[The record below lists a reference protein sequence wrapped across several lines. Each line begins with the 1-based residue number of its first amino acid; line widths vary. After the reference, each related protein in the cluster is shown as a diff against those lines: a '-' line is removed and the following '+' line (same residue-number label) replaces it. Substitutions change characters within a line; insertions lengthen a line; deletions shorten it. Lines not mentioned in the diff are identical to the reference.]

1 VSLSDIVTITV
12 TTTGAGV
19 TRAGYGVPLILS
31 YTANSIFGTDVV
43 RTYERLSDVDDDFS
57 TNSPEYMAA
66 AKIFG
71 QSPKVEQIMIG
82 KATLPP
88 TQRFAIGVQSVATG
102 TLYAIRTALATG
114 SAWVE
119 QDAEY
124 NSGAGATVWTPSGL
138 WSRGDLITNDS
149 GKLYSCLGQSGNF
162 GGFGNATGF
171 TAYGGQS
178 GPTGTD
184 AAIRDNQIYWM
195 YAGAGNTGSVSND
208 SIINGVRA
216 KVDYLFEPSF
226 VGTGSGQM
234 TSSLQGSAGSRTM
247 RLLANDSNK
256 FFGLQ
261 VYSRAALNIAQDHS
275 DPGVATDL
283 ALVVDDN
290 NDWYGL
296 VTLFNSESYV
306 AAAAAWVESNTK
318 LYPAASLDSAIAR
331 TALASATDIAKDL
344 KDLGYDRSWVIH
356 HPSNDQ
362 FADAAELGKWFPVS
376 PGGETW
382 RMKTLTGVTAESYTS
397 TERTNMKAK
406 YAHFYYTVGGVP
418 VVGGDAKAA
427 SGEYI
432 DTTRFIDWYTSELQA
447 KLANLVIGTDKLP
460 FTNPGIDAVEAKV
473 RQQNAEGIRAG
484 GIAAD
489 PEPIVT
495 VPDVAD
501 VSAEDKAARTLND
514 VETEWTLAGAIH
526 KITVRVTA
534 SV

>member
-1 VSLSDIVTITV
+1 VSLSDIATITV
-12 TTTGAGV
+12 TTSGAGV
-19 TRAGYGVPLILS
+19 TRAGYGVPNIVS
-31 YTANSIFGTDVV
+31 YTANSIFGADVS
-43 RTYERLSDVDDDFS
+43 RTYERLSDVDDDFAV
-57 TNSPEYMAA
+57 NSPEYMAA
-66 AKIFG
+66 QAIFS
-71 QSPKVEQIMIG
+71 QSPRVPLIKIS

-88 TQRFAIGVQSVATG
+88 TQRFAIGIQNVATG
-102 TLYAIRTALATG
+102 TAYIIRTALATG
-114 SAWVE
+114 VAWVE
-119 QDAEY
+119 QDATY

-149 GKLYSCLGQSGNF
+149 GKLYTCLGQSGAF
-162 GGFGNATGF
+162 GGFGGTTGF

-195 YAGAGNTGSVSND
+195 YAGAGNTGAVSND
-208 SIINGVRA
+208 SIINGIHA
-216 KVDYLFEPSF
+216 KVDYLSAPAF
-226 VGTGSGQM
+226 VGTGTGQV
-234 TSSLQGSAGSRTM
+234 TSSLQGSVGSRTL
-247 RLLANDSNK
+247 RLLANQANK

-261 VYSRAALNIAQDHS
+261 VYSRAVLNIAQDHS

-283 ALVVDDN
+283 GLIVDSD

-344 KDLGYDRSWVIH
+344 KDASYARSWVIH
-356 HPSNDQ
+356 HPSNDE

-382 RMKTLTGVTAESYTS
+382 RMKTLSGVTTETYTS
-397 TERTNMKAK
+397 TEKTNMLAK
-406 YAHFYYTVGGVP
+406 NAHFYYSVGGRG
-418 VVGGDAKAA
+418 VVGGKAMTA
-427 SGEYI
+427 EGE
-432 DTTRFIDWYTSELQA
+432 FIDVTRGLDWYSSELQA
-447 KLANLVIGTDKLP
+447 DLADMVIGSDKVP
-460 FTNPGIDAVEAKV
+460 YTNVGIDKVEAKV
-473 RQQNAEGIRAG
+473 RAMNQRGIRAG
-484 GIAAD
+484 LISPD

-495 VPDVAD
+495 APDVAD
-501 VSAEDKAARTLND
+501 VSASDKQTRTLNN

-526 KITVRVTA
+526 HINVRVTA
-534 SV
+534 SA